1 MHIAIQQKSRSEQD
15 KSGVLTKAVKSVAQH
30 LGLSNIEL
38 ADILGIST
46 ASVTRLYRGRA
57 IKEKKEI
64 ELAVLLVRLYRSLD
78 AMVGGDSAKAIKW
91 FKAFNHHLN
100 GVPSERAKTV
110 EGLVDVVQYLDAMR
124 GKL

>member
-1 MHIAIQQKSRSEQD
+1 MSSRIQHKAIPASS
-15 KSGVLTKAVKSVAQH
+15 KSGVLTKAVKSVAH
-30 LGLSNIEL
+30 FLDLSNIDL

-46 ASVTRLYRGRA
+46 ASVTRLYQGRP
-57 IKEKKEI
+57 IKEKKET

-78 AMVGGDSAKAIKW
+78 AMVGGDASESIKW

-100 GVPSERAKTV
+100 GVPAERTKTV